1 MQGIYFDEGAG
12 FVLVSSLGQ
21 GSYGKTSI
29 VRSVKDNKLYVRKE
43 ELTTHEHNK
52 STGRNR
58 EVAHAMLAQHHP
70 GVARVVGWANY
81 EKYTKGPV
89 FVVSYW
95 QYYNAGTLVGLYETA
110 VQYRIFVPERW
121 VCLWLISMMSAVID
135 IHKAGLAHGDAKD
148 QHWFLHRPGPGR
160 HPVVVLGDF
169 GTSYLQD
176 EEDVPFEFPRSG
188 GHEDGT
194 WTDTVRGD
202 YKQVLC
208 EAETM
213 LHLCDASPQMDS
225 IVQRLRNEIYE
236 TKNEDLEENMS
247 SVYEALK
254 WHLADTP
261 TPTAQQMDQLAQDS
275 TPKPPFLPYTEE
287 VDMANLKTWMV
298 ASHLHD
304 DKITLRLPPQCRRFV
319 DQRVIADGDW
329 DPSLMS
335 DQQPSLS
342 RDHVRSVKNFEYKWW

>member
-1 MQGIYFDEGAG
+1 MQGIYLDEGAG
-12 FVLVSSLGQ
+12 FVLVASLGQ
-21 GSYGKTSI
+21 GAYGKTSI

-58 EVAHAMLAQHHP
+58 EVAHAMLAQYHP

-81 EKYTKGPV
+81 ERYMKGPV

-95 QYYNAGTLVGLYETA
+95 QYYNAGTLADLYETA
-110 VQYRIFVPERW
+110 VQQKIFIPDRW

-148 QHWFLHRPGPGR
+148 RYWFLHRPGPGR

-169 GTSYLQD
+169 GTSCLQD

-194 WTDTVRGD
+194 WIDTVRGD
-202 YKQVLC
+202 FKQVLC

-213 LHLCDASPQMDS
+213 VYLCDASTRMTS
-225 IVQRLRNEIYE
+225 IVQKLRDELYE
-236 TKNEDLEENMS
+236 TKNEHLEESMIW
-247 SVYEALK
+247 VYEALR
-254 WHLADTP
+254 WHLANTP
-261 TPTAQQMDQLAQDS
+261 TPTNEQMDQLAQDR
-275 TPKPPFLPYTEE
+275 TPDLGLLPYTEV
-287 VDMANLKTWMV
+287 VDMADLKTWMI
-298 ASHLHD
+298 ASHLND
-304 DKITLRLPPQCRRFV
+304 EEITLQRPPRCRRFI

-329 DPSLMS
+329 DPSLVS

-342 RDHVRSVKNFEYKWW
+342 REHIRSVKDFEYKWW